1 MEDDAELRFRRVL
14 KGDSQREE
22 EQRDEDKF
30 SGKPENRTPGRC
42 YLVEEEGVVD
52 RAKGD
57 EVGVLSGR
65 LGEADPHRH
74 PQEERQ
80 DFINLDEDEAEDFD
94 REFMTKSRSS
104 MLAVGGSP
112 SGTQNPQRELLALP
126 APPPSSAGFWEKV
139 LEFSVVGEVLNFAF
153 SEEKDKFPVY
163 SAFSKISSKMFGSSM
178 LNDFDDDPFFG
189 HHLRSMRQMSNMM
202 NSLLSDPFGMFGG
215 FDSIGG
221 GAPALMGGSQ
231 TALTPFGFPNINR
244 LLAGPGSF
252 MSAAEHHPGVQY
264 SSSSSFVSMTSGPDG
279 RPHVYQAS
287 SSTKT
292 GPGGLRETQKTI
304 QDSRTD
310 SASSKIFL
318 DSFRVDSK
326 RSTLALR
333 LSRRYA
339 TSSLGDFMDFRFLGV
354 ENLTRLEETPATKR
368 SSSSNSSSDI
378 SSGGFGDFV
387 VGLSLCTS

>member
-1 MEDDAELRFRRVL
+1 
-14 KGDSQREE
+14 
-22 EQRDEDKF
+22 
-30 SGKPENRTPGRC
+30 
-42 YLVEEEGVVD
+42 
-52 RAKGD
+52 
-57 EVGVLSGR
+57 
-65 LGEADPHRH
+65 
-74 PQEERQ
+74 
-80 DFINLDEDEAEDFD
+80 
-94 REFMTKSRSS
+94 
-104 MLAVGGSP
+104 
-112 SGTQNPQRELLALP
+112 
-126 APPPSSAGFWEKV
+126 
-139 LEFSVVGEVLNFAF
+139 
-153 SEEKDKFPVY
+153 
-163 SAFSKISSKMFGSSM
+163 MFGSSM

-304 QDSRTD
+304 QDSRTGIKKMAIGHHIGD
-310 SASSKIFL
+310 RAHVIEREQNAQTGTQEERQDFINLDEDEAEDFDREFITKSRSSMLAVGGSPSGTQNPQRELLALPAPPPSIHPHPYNSSAS
-318 DSFRVDSK
+318 
-326 RSTLALR
+326 
-333 LSRRYA
+333 RRHRPMKGA
-339 TSSLGDFMDFRFLGV
+339 
-354 ENLTRLEETPATKR
+354 
-368 SSSSNSSSDI
+368 SSSHHPHHEAQ
-378 SSGGFGDFV
+378 
-387 VGLSLCTS
+387 